1 MSHTLPE
8 AVILLSDAFQAKRC
22 SSHRYGRK
30 LILFYFII
38 LQQVDLTSCACA
50 ASLQSCP
57 ILCDP
62 WTVARQAPRS
72 VGFSRQEYWSGLP
85 FPSPADLPH
94 PRLNPGLLHRMQI
107 LYTWATRESP
117 TQLLNGK
124 IHVELL
130 NGA

>member
-1 MSHTLPE
+1 MSHTLLE

-22 SSHRYGRK
+22 SSLRYGGK

-38 LQQVDLTSCACA
+38 LQQVDFTSCTGA
-50 ASLQSCP
+50 ASLQSCL

-85 FPSPADLPH
+85 FPSPADLPDPGIKPMSPVAPAWQADSLALSFLGS
-94 PRLNPGLLHRMQI
+94 PRYDCHNHSI
-107 LYTWATRESP
+107 
-117 TQLLNGK
+117 
-124 IHVELL
+124 
-130 NGA
+130 